1 MFFKP
6 SLELQ
11 KLTTK
16 IPDDEQI
23 EIAISSLNLAIE
35 KDQDPKNQQ
44 L

>member
-1 MFFKP
+1 MLFKP

-16 IPDDEQI
+16 IPDAKQI

-35 KDQDPKNQQ
+35 KDVNQKNQES
-44 L
+44 

>member
-1 MFFKP
+1 MLFKP

-16 IPDDEQI
+16 IPNEEQI

-35 KDQDPKNQQ
+35 KDNNHTEQ
-44 L
+44 